1 MLSKLIGA
9 ILIGLVAYGVVSC
22 ELKDR
27 EKQKN
32 KDEIATKRENYEKQ
46 LWSTIKDKKNQY
58 QADTKWMST
67 LGFLNKESK
76 YREFYT
82 SEIQDA
88 FLIGKPSLLFGS
100 IKDVVN
106 IDDFNYELKI
116 SFSSFKLEM
125 MSFGKPTMQIE
136 VLCNKSTVD
145 KLLKEHTANFEK
157 IPGFGINVAVISN
170 LKEVVDFS
178 FKDSEGDVRKG
189 KKLLGDCKEILLAP
203 QGIGVVRKNIKD
215 FNL

>member
-9 ILIGLVAYGVVSC
+9 LLIGLMAYGVVSC

-32 KDEIATKRENYEKQ
+32 KDEIATKRENYDKQ
-46 LWSTIKDKKNQY
+46 LWLTIKDKKNQY

-67 LGFLNKESK
+67 LGFLDKESK

-88 FLIGKPSLLFGS
+88 FLNGKPILLFVS
-100 IKDVVN
+100 IKDVAN
-106 IDDFNYELKI
+106 FNDFNYELKI

-125 MSFGKPTMQIE
+125 MSFGKPAMQIE
-136 VLCNKSTVD
+136 VLCNKSMVD
-145 KLLKEHTANFEK
+145 KLLNEHAANFTK
-157 IPGFGINVAVISN
+157 IPGFGINVALISN

-178 FKDSEGDVRKG
+178 FKDSEGDVQKG
-189 KKLLGDCKEILLAP
+189 KKLVGDCKEILLAP
-203 QGIGVVRKNIKD
+203 QGIGVIRKNNKD
-215 FNL
+215 LNL

>member
-32 KDEIATKRENYEKQ
+32 KDEIATKRENYDKQ
-46 LWSTIKDKKNQY
+46 LWLTIKDKKNQY

-67 LGFLNKESK
+67 LGFLDKESK

-100 IKDVVN
+100 IKDVAN
-106 IDDFNYELKI
+106 FDDFNYELKV

-125 MSFGKPTMQIE
+125 MSFGKPAMQIE
-136 VLCNKSTVD
+136 VLCNKSMVD
-145 KLLKEHTANFEK
+145 KLLKEHAANFTK
-157 IPGFGINVAVISN
+157 IPGFGINVALISN

-178 FKDSEGDVRKG
+178 FKDSEGDIQKG
-189 KKLLGDCKEILLAP
+189 KKLIGDCKEILLAP
-203 QGIGVVRKNIKD
+203 QGIGLIRKNIQD
-215 FNL
+215 LNL